1 MLSTIP
7 IKKRIKIL
15 FQLSCVNDDILYFS
29 KISHI
34 LSQHNVFESHLVDE
48 FFIKL
53 FKGFNFKLSPNDLTW
68 KFIGSLKVPVIIDIY
83 KKKYKTEILVCG
95 FDVISLFKKL
105 MDRRYITRYL
115 NKDKKKK
122 FNPANHYS
130 VLEALKIVLLSNM
143 FFLGLHIFNYSK
155 FKKKVIASKLV
166 SLTLKDRFQMKARKV
181 NFKRKDKKKK

>member
-1 MLSTIP
+1 
-7 IKKRIKIL
+7 
-15 FQLSCVNDDILYFS
+15 
-29 KISHI
+29 
-34 LSQHNVFESHLVDE
+34 
-48 FFIKL
+48 
-53 FKGFNFKLSPNDLTW
+53 
-68 KFIGSLKVPVIIDIY
+68 
-83 KKKYKTEILVCG
+83 VCG